1 MDSIDTGIFEIHWIS
16 LKILW
21 NISQSKNQIFLF
33 PPTTS
38 SIRSLFPHVR
48 QFYLNPVS
56 NCGWALVQILLSCPA
71 PTKYLPGRKISAE
84 MWSPSTYT
92 TAYHKYPPKIL
103 LVVISIHPRLH
114 VCTLLIA
121 SPFVRLWV
129 VGRPPHNL
137 LLKFF
142 SIFNENL
149 AKLSHYPPLAT
160 RTAVFEL
167 WQTSICVFV
176 RLNWNF

>member
-1 MDSIDTGIFEIHWIS
+1 MDSIDTGIFEIYWIS
-16 LKILW
+16 LKIIW
-21 NISQSKNQIFLF
+21 NISQSKNKIFLF
-33 PPTTS
+33 PPTKS

-84 MWSPSTYT
+84 MWSPSMYT
-92 TAYHKYPPKIL
+92 TAYHKYPTKIW
-103 LVVISIHPRLH
+103 LVVSIHPRLH
-114 VCTLLIA
+114 VCTQLIA

-129 VGRPPHNL
+129 VGRPPPHNL

-142 SIFNENL
+142 SISNS
-149 AKLSHYPPLAT
+149 KSC
-160 RTAVFEL
+160 RVV
-167 WQTSICVFV
+167 Q
-176 RLNWNF
+176 